1 MKNKGYYNDTISL
14 TNYVHFVITHEETNK
29 QVE

>member
-14 TNYVHFVITHEETNK
+14 TNYVNFVITHEKTNK
-29 QVE
+29 QVL